1 MLGKVL
7 MRECFYQIFQSEGGS
22 YEKKYLHFHCKRKE
36 KHVLFVLFCNW
47 HPYGANSS
55 QEMSGQKCPCSAL
68 THDEICGF
76 CIHVKYILNFRCL
89 KLSVKKIPKI
99 LADCVQAT
107 PQYFAEI
114 KSCEKF
120 FFFDKNS
127 NTIETILDNPKTPKI
142 TAQTDHIFMS

>member
-1 MLGKVL
+1 

-47 HPYGANSS
+47 HPYGANSN

-76 CIHVKYILNFRCL
+76 CIQ
-89 KLSVKKIPKI
+89 LSVKKIPKI

-114 KSCEKF
+114 KSCEHF